1 MKRKIKKF
9 ADGGLA
15 SLTQGQNDIAQAA
28 NIIER
33 ATQKIKGDPGGDS
46 GLTRLDPNLLGG
58 GLGGSTNLTGLMA
71 GQQQMARGGANQ
83 NNAFPLQSALSL
95 SNRTFKK
102 GGVVKAKPKAIKS
115 TSKRGD
121 GIAQRGKTRGKMV

>member
-46 GLTRLDPNLLGG
+46 GLTRLDPNLLD
-58 GLGGSTNLTGLMA
+58 GGSGFRNVSGLMG
-71 GQQQMARGGANQ
+71 GQQQMARAGANQ

-102 GGVVKAKPKAIKS
+102 GGTVKAKPKAIKS